1 MSCRSQQNIKKYPM
15 MKRLF
20 ASSGAP
26 QGGSSGVATPFVMWF
41 DDDSYISADNPHE
54 WLAAVKHEMTS
65 TDMLGSVYSIRLKG
79 NQSSWVMRQPWY
91 AGLPVPHLHRTSYCT
106 GGWWTIRT
114 DLLLKFQWPIPELV
128 HRGGDVM
135 LGELFRQQRLR
146 ITHFREGVAINAD
159 ADGTESNSPR
169 RGYDSDPIGFE

>member
-1 MSCRSQQNIKKYPM
+1 M

-41 DDDSYISADNPHE
+41 DDDSYITADSPHE
-54 WLAAVKHEMTS
+54 WLATVKEQMAS

-91 AGLPVPHLHRTSYCT
+91 AGPPVPHLHRTSYCT

-114 DLLLKFQWPIPELV
+114 DVLVKFQWPIPELV

-135 LGELFRQQRLR
+135 LGELCRQQGLR
-146 ITHFREGVAINAD
+146 INHFQNGIAINAD
-159 ADGTESNSPR
+159 ADGNESKSPR